1 MDNYED
7 VAREIVSNLIFDYD
21 LNDISKV
28 EKVLKA
34 TADEARRELIDKLI
48 SVGEACN
55 GMVSVPVL
63 KAWKIEFTDID
74 LNGWGNLEGP
84 GDKGDK

>member
-1 MDNYED
+1 MVDYED

-34 TADEARRELIDKLI
+34 TADEVRRELIDKFI
-48 SVGEACN
+48 SVAEACN
-55 GMVSVPVL
+55 GMMSISLL
-63 KAWKIEFTDID
+63 KAWKIEFEDID
-74 LNGWGNLEGP
+74 LEGL
-84 GDKGDK
+84 GKGEDNND

>member
-1 MDNYED
+1 MIDYED

-48 SVGEACN
+48 FAGEVCD
-55 GMVSVPVL
+55 GKVSVPML
-63 KAWKIEFTDID
+63 KAWRLEFEDID
-74 LNGWGNLEGP
+74 LDGWKNLEGLGGE
-84 GDKGDK
+84 GDK